1 MPTTLARYV
10 IKISK
15 DNEEEDVRFVSFLWR
30 ILSPY
35 IRRTNKKRGK
45 REKIYAIT
53 EILLESDVRRRT
65 RKRRRDDDEED
76 EEEEEG
82 KKKRKLGSDNFLPDN
97 FKIKFEAHDA
107 YLVFYKPI
115 LFGSSSINFVGSR
128 PKISPVAPFHSPTRM
143 PQSLCV
149 SITTSPTGYAMH
161 NSVKPSFCSSSSKV
175 NSRSVIS
182 DWSVSPET
190 HFATHA
196 LFIIVWK
203 KRELYFRCVS
213 V

>member
-1 MPTTLARYV
+1 MGEKRKQKCRRHSRSILFKRCP
-10 IKISK
+10 
-15 DNEEEDVRFVSFLWR
+15 EE
-30 ILSPY
+30 
-35 IRRTNKKRGK
+35 N
-45 REKIYAIT
+45 
-53 EILLESDVRRRT
+53 
-65 RKRRRDDDEED
+65 
-76 EEEEEG
+76 EEEEG

-97 FKIKFEAHDA
+97 FKIRFEAHDA

-161 NSVKPSFCSSSSKV
+161 KSVKPSFCSSSSKV

-213 V
+213 VSTIAERERDKETKRKIYEEKNAPAYSASTGKRKLQTGI

>member
-15 DNEEEDVRFVSFLWR
+15 DNEEEDILFVSFLWR
-30 ILSPY
+30 ILSPHISY
-35 IRRTNKKRGK
+35 KQKK
-45 REKIYAIT
+45 REKRENIRDYG
-53 EILLESDVRRRT
+53 ILLESDVRRRT
-65 RKRRRDDDEED
+65 RKRRRDDDEDE

-97 FKIKFEAHDA
+97 FKIRFEVHDA